1 MIKFG
6 EKLFGKERFG
16 GRMKGVLFIKFK
28 GEKYLLVGD
37 LATGGAIAT
46 QDQYDNFRTSYAHL
60 FRDGNVRRYNEIIG
74 TLADIKVMRGK
85 K

>member
-1 MIKFG
+1 MVKFG

-37 LATGGAIAT
+37 LDSGGAIAT
-46 QDQYDNFRTSYAHL
+46 QEAYDNFKVSYAHL
-60 FRDGNVRRYNEIIG
+60 FSDGNVRRYREIIG
-74 TLADIKVMRGK
+74 TKADIEVIK
-85 K
+85 